1 MIHKKISVKIGEH
14 HPTAEITTYMI
25 GNSEELY
32 DGRLRPLIIICPGGG
47 YEMTSDR
54 EAEGIAFAK
63 KLEEVGSLSLF
74 NNIEMPLVPVLA
86 QMQFNGMLVDES
98 ELSREEKEIM
108 GVFRERGE
116 ICMAEVEKLL
126 RRKDVYVAV
135 RALLEKEII
144 GIKESMI
151 CSSLKLNVW

>member
-54 EAEGIAFAK
+54 EAEGIALKFMAM
-63 KLEEVGSLSLF
+63 GYHAA
-74 NNIEMPLVPVLA
+74 VLRYSVKPA
-86 QMQFNGMLVDES
+86 
-98 ELSREEKEIM
+98 
-108 GVFRERGE
+108 
-116 ICMAEVEKLL
+116 
-126 RRKDVYVAV
+126 VYPT
-135 RALLEKEII
+135 ALLQLAATVKYFSENADKY
-144 GIKESMI
+144 
-151 CSSLKLNVW
+151 SSAHFHNSKSNQPRQLVEFYQNHTV

>member
-54 EAEGIAFAK
+54 EAEGIALKFMAM
-63 KLEEVGSLSLF
+63 GYHAA
-74 NNIEMPLVPVLA
+74 VLRYSVKPA
-86 QMQFNGMLVDES
+86 VYPTALLQLAATV
-98 ELSREEKEIM
+98 KY
-108 GVFRERGE
+108 FRENADN
-116 ICMAEVEKLL
+116 IT
-126 RRKDVYVAV
+126 
-135 RALLEKEII
+135 
-144 GIKESMI
+144 
-151 CSSLKLNVW
+151 

>member
-54 EAEGIAFAK
+54 EAEGIALKFMAMGYHAAVLRYSVK
-63 KLEEVGSLSLF
+63 PASLS
-74 NNIEMPLVPVLA
+74 N
-86 QMQFNGMLVDES
+86 S
-98 ELSREEKEIM
+98 
-108 GVFRERGE
+108 
-116 ICMAEVEKLL
+116 
-126 RRKDVYVAV
+126 
-135 RALLEKEII
+135 II
-144 GIKESMI
+144 TV
-151 CSSLKLNVW
+151 SSNC